1 MKNIDIIRQGA
12 NGEGV
17 GVSDEK
23 IVFIPYALCGEN
35 VDAKVV
41 EESTHF
47 EVAQLEK
54 INKAS
59 LSRVEPVCPY
69 FKVCGGCDI
78 MHASTSEQK
87 VIKQQIVQNNLKKY
101 ANYNGKIQ
109 SLVVGDNL
117 LNYRNH
123 ITFQVSENGTLGFY
137 EKDSHKFLEIKEC
150 KLANNVINNSIS
162 FINSYF
168 FDNKLKGYN
177 YKTKKGEIK
186 QVDLKF
192 VNDCLLIT
200 FVGVV
205 KELPN
210 IDNLF
215 VRLNCLN
222 VRYGIY
228 ISYNDK
234 NSTIYG
240 ELKHISGI
248 KEIEYI
254 DQGIKCFVSP
264 FSFMQINAEIKDKIY
279 NKIYELVN
287 GDIIVDAYC
296 GRGVLS
302 CKLAKKV
309 QKVYGIEIVSSAIFD
324 AKQIAQNNNI
334 KNIEFLCGDIKDML
348 QDIKII
354 DSIILDPPRKGCEK
368 QVLETILKKLPKQII
383 YLSCASNTLAR
394 DLKILSENYDIKF
407 VEPYDM
413 FPQTKHIETLCLLEK
428 K

>member
-1 MKNIDIIRQGA
+1 MKNIDIVRYGA

-17 GVSDEK
+17 AVDGNK
-23 IVFIPYALCGEN
+23 IVFIPYTLKGEN

-41 EESTHF
+41 EENTHF

-54 INKAS
+54 INNAS
-59 LSRVEPVCPY
+59 LSRIEPVCPY

-78 MHASTSEQK
+78 MHANRCEQS
-87 VIKQQIVQNNLKKY
+87 VIKQQIVENNLHKY
-101 ANYNGKIQ
+101 ANYNGKVEQ
-109 SLVVGDNL
+109 LVVGENCL
-117 LNYRNH
+117 YYRNH
-123 ITFQVSENGTLGFY
+123 ITFQVSERGTLGFY

-150 KLANNVINNSIS
+150 KLANKVINNSIS

-210 IDNLF
+210 IDNLL

-222 VRYGIY
+222 VKYGIY

-309 QKVYGIEIVSSAIFD
+309 KKVYGIEIVSSAIYD
-324 AKQIAQNNNI
+324 AQQIAKNNNI
-334 KNIEFLCGDIKDML
+334 KNVEFICGDIKNEI
-348 QDIKII
+348 QNIKKV
-354 DSIILDPPRKGCEK
+354 DSIIIDPPRKGCDK
-368 QVLETILKKLPKQII
+368 QVLETIMEILPNQII

-394 DLKILSENYDIKF
+394 DLKILSENYNITY
-407 VEPYDM
+407 VCPYDM
-413 FPQTKHIETLCLLEK
+413 FPQTRHIETLCLLEK

>member
-1 MKNIDIIRQGA
+1 MKNIDIVRYGA
-12 NGEGV
+12 NGEGIAV
-17 GVSDEK
+17 DGNKV
-23 IVFIPYALCGEN
+23 VFIPYTLKGEN

-41 EESTHF
+41 EENTHF

-54 INKAS
+54 INKKS
-59 LSRVEPVCPY
+59 EQRVEPVCLY

-78 MHASTSEQK
+78 MHANKSEQS
-87 VIKQQIVQNNLKKY
+87 VIKQQIVENNLHKY
-101 ANYNGKIQ
+101 ANYNGKVEQ
-109 SLVVGDNL
+109 LVVGENCL
-117 LNYRNH
+117 YYRNH
-123 ITFQVSENGTLGFY
+123 ITFQVSEKGTLGFY

-150 KLANNVINNSIS
+150 KLANKVINNSIS

-210 IDNLF
+210 IDNLL

-222 VRYGIY
+222 VKYGIY

-309 QKVYGIEIVSSAIFD
+309 KKVYGIEIVSSAIYD
-324 AKQIAQNNNI
+324 AQQIAKNNNI
-334 KNIEFLCGDIKDML
+334 KNVEFICGDIKNEI
-348 QDIKII
+348 QNIKKV
-354 DSIILDPPRKGCEK
+354 DSIIIDPPRKGCDK
-368 QVLETILKKLPKQII
+368 QVLETIMEILPNQII

-394 DLKILSENYDIKF
+394 DLKILSENYNITY
-407 VEPYDM
+407 VCPYDM
-413 FPQTKHIETLCLLEK
+413 FPQTRHIETLCLLEK